1 MSAEVREAFVSLS
14 DVFKRFSL
22 IANSIQTNS
31 GSLLSSTLASM
42 LNISVGS
49 EAREDT
55 NSAIDTR
62 RTH

>member
-1 MSAEVREAFVSLS
+1 MSAEVREAFVSFS
-14 DVFKRFSL
+14 DVFKRFFL
-22 IANSIQTNS
+22 IPNSIQTNS
-31 GSLLSSTLASM
+31 GSLPSSTLASM

-49 EAREDT
+49 EAREHT